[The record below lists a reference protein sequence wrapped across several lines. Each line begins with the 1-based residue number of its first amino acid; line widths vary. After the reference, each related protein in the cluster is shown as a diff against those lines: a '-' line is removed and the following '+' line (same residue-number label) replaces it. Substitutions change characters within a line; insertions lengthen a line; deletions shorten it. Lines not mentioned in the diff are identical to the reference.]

1 MCARRRTLTRAIG
14 LRRSCTSSRQGQRL
28 QWRPF
33 RATLPLVLLSLKNI
47 SLNLGRTA
55 LLDKANLTLE
65 PGERLCLMGRN
76 GAGKS
81 TLLKVIAG
89 EQKPD
94 AGEIITA
101 SQGLK
106 VAQLPQDVP
115 KDLAGTVYDVVADG
129 LGEVGH

>member
-1 MCARRRTLTRAIG
+1 M
-14 LRRSCTSSRQGQRL
+14 
-28 QWRPF
+28 
-33 RATLPLVLLSLKNI
+33 LLSLKTV

-89 EQKPD
+89 EVKVD
-94 AGEIITA
+94 GGEIVTA
-101 SQGLK
+101 AQGLK

-115 KDLAGTVYDVVADG
+115 KDLAGTVYDVDFFMVKPASTSPGASSREMVPSQIVIHSVDG
-129 LGEVGH
+129 VERFQWSEKDGVWKKSK